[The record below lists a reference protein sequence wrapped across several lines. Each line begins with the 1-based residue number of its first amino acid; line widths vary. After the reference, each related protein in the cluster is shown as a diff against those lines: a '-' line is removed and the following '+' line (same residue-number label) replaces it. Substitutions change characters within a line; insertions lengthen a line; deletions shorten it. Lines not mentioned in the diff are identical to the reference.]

1 MRGNGATGRERREIH
16 RKRGGVDRETARGGG
31 GVKEAKSEKDRERN
45 KVSLSS
51 ILTVVENPQSTIQSV
66 TFNSQSVTI

>member
-1 MRGNGATGRERREIH
+1 MGLQGEKGERFIEREGGLIERQRG
-16 RKRGGVDRETARGGG
+16 GGG